1 MEEHYTMFWGHRRD
15 DIGMENYPIE
25 QVSPGFRILV
35 FARGEGQ
42 FAYCTEGM
50 SRNGDRERVEIFL
63 LSRECVLGETLLE
76 VIEVLCSIAHYHRTG
91 PGLSMGHTVN
101 FGQPIVAGASCDYGL
116 LSLPYL
122 DGPGMEYSR
131 TGIRCLWLIP
141 ITKEEREFKA
151 RSGLFEFEEALQRAN
166 FDYLDWWRDSVV
178 V

>member
-1 MEEHYTMFWGHRRD
+1 LW
-15 DIGMENYPIE
+15 
-25 QVSPGFRILV
+25 L
-35 FARGEGQ
+35 AL
-42 FAYCTEGM
+42 
-50 SRNGDRERVEIFL
+50 RVI
-63 LSRECVLGETLLE
+63 
-76 VIEVLCSIAHYHRTG
+76 
-91 PGLSMGHTVN
+91 TV
-101 FGQPIVAGASCDYGL
+101 L